1 MKKEILIMF
10 KSISDFIKKIQ
21 EFYILQYVYMYMS
34 QLAICDWKK

>member
-21 EFYILQYVYMYMS
+21 EFYILQYVY
-34 QLAICDWKK
+34 ICRN